1 LLIAELIGCGLQET
15 NQINQQSQSIS
26 NQSANQQSISQSA
39 INQQS
44 AI

>member
-26 NQSANQQSISQSA
+26 NQSANQQPISNLQSE
-39 INQQS
+39 ISNL
-44 AI
+44 